1 MHFSLIP
8 SCIILHSCVPTCL
21 SFYYNPFENR
31 SRSASETELL
41 LDEKTIIVVVVVV
54 VVALRAQVSPPRNQ
68 GGEEALLPRLVSLL
82 RARRVVGIVLK
93 ASPRSNGGPNGVC
106 AVACHVPALSAC
118 QRSASTNPRRSSNL
132 DWPLR
137 RRRILQP
144 RSLRLRR
151 VCVAVLPA
159 LVPVCRWPT

>member
-1 MHFSLIP
+1 MSRRVYRFIIP
-8 SCIILHSCVPTCL
+8 SRERR
-21 SFYYNPFENR
+21 ENR
-31 SRSASETELL
+31 ESASNE
-41 LDEKTIIVVVVVV
+41 EKTVVV
-54 VVALRAQVSPPRNQ
+54 VVANEENKRSLRAPVSPHQ
-68 GGEEALLPRLVSLL
+68 GGEALLPRLVSLL

-132 DWPLR
+132 DWSLR